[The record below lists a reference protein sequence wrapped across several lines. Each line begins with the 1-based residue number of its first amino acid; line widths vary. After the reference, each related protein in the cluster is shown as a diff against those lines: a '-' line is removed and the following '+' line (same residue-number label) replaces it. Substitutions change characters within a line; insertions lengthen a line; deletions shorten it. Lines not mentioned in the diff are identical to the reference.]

1 MRSAL
6 AHRGSYV
13 RIRLYDRVGKDNNGD
28 GEPDAWVWQLVME
41 SNRWMHNDNYVYGH
55 IPYDSSRGYLPLAV
69 GDYNGDGKEDLAF
82 YCPAKADGAEAH
94 VAVYSFT
101 HNNGAWDHTDLG
113 RINLKDFTPDYGRMN
128 DPWHTWHLPT
138 VALSTTSTR
147 LGEVTKSAG
156 AKQYKTYD
164 DLVVSVSVPTEYRD
178 DDLYLNSI
186 TKIFKYEND
195 KFQSM
200 FLHEYLPFG
209 DEPDDKDRRMNY
221 VNTVD
226 ADLNGDG
233 FKEIVVAGYKEEN
246 LKKPNENQDDNR
258 RYGDLVKG
266 TNYINIITYAKD
278 ESGNLCYQMLWDK
291 PKEIDGQRNLSF
303 YNAIEPIPI
312 CAGHYLYDTLGLKDQ
327 LCIQGIV
334 FDCENSLISGAPVYT
349 DQSDIN
355 YITDTQPY
363 CDKQNFPDAVS
374 FKNVYLFNLKDHVCD
389 DDQKV
394 INNCV
399 SGRFFTGADVDLIV
413 IISSDPVNGNSDQ
426 INIDISIISD
436 VPGRQAFEPFSVKVY
451 DDYFDSQSKQ
461 KDSTTLFVCFTDSDD
476 DTFYYRWAGS
486 YASCSAPVLYAIVQV
501 PPFYEEANSLYE
513 YSFEISTGI
522 TDEVGLKLGLGISR
536 GSEAQVTYGWEK
548 VGTGSI
554 GLSSDMGI
562 EFAYNHSWAGS
573 REVTKTITFKPTEDC
588 AVCYVVPMIV
598 NNYEILETLDD
609 KEPEIVQ
616 LCEPQTP
623 VFTALTVSQ
632 YNRAL
637 QTSLD
642 DYESNEEMQKDS
654 LPPDTSTKFIRPE
667 NYAPSCTGDPTV
679 YYSSADDMFH
689 EGSDGQIGP
698 NAGSAAVNINNN
710 QNIDMV
716 STSVSFNDDKTNGGG
731 VTLEGSISA
740 KFGVKMEANMYLLG
754 EVEFEGATSL
764 TLSGQVG
771 VSGGRTRSQGAGFSA
786 TYYTPERELM
796 ADADNNY
803 EGVSFS
809 AADTSYDLVNSRI
822 IHYDP
827 KSSQMYSYTANSLC
841 YRLDDYT
848 SDQGSVNDNRESTEM
863 DFGDDVFVS
872 SYYVDGYP
880 DVLPPEPPED
890 FTVKSVRRNADGS
903 ADITLVWNSKNRNE
917 YRKADGYNIYM
928 SDKGSN
934 LSLVHLVNRHS
945 VIAPAGDY
953 TAYTVHL
960 EPGSYPED
968 EKINFYIAPAYVDD
982 NTGGARIV
990 TEGTLSAKA
999 SVGSVLDYTEG
1010 DLAIVTQPQNYYMT
1024 KDNNK
1029 ETATFTIEAQRNLS
1043 GSDRVSFDWQRYDSG
1058 EGEWVSVQT
1067 DIIGN
1072 TGGDAPELCR
1082 SEYKLD
1088 IPGSDKDSFVETG
1101 IRCVAGYGSFSV
1113 PSDVATILYTDQKP
1127 APADYYVVGTM
1138 NDWQV
1143 SDAYKLTR
1151 STNVTDAEEY
1161 VLSNVSLT
1169 TEDSFLIVAAG
1180 SDKIAT
1186 ACYPANANRYGANG
1200 EIERSSKYTL
1210 RFRPHYDGDGWFHSC
1225 ITAIDQRLYGDVDLS
1240 GTIDIQDATLLQRY
1254 LAEFE
1259 QLSTEQL
1266 ACADANLDNQLNIRD
1281 VTHIQRLLVEA
1292 I

>member
-69 GDYNGDGKEDLAF
+69 GDYNGDSKEALAF

-94 VAVYSFT
+94 AAVYSFT
-101 HNNGAWDHTDLG
+101 QNNDAWDYIDLG

-399 SGRFFTGADVDLIV
+399 SGRFFTGADVDQIV

-451 DDYFDSQSKQ
+451 DDYFD
-461 KDSTTLFVCFTDSDD
+461 
-476 DTFYYRWAGS
+476 
-486 YASCSAPVLYAIVQV
+486 
-501 PPFYEEANSLYE
+501 
-513 YSFEISTGI
+513 
-522 TDEVGLKLGLGISR
+522 
-536 GSEAQVTYGWEK
+536 
-548 VGTGSI
+548 
-554 GLSSDMGI
+554 
-562 EFAYNHSWAGS
+562 
-573 REVTKTITFKPTEDC
+573 
-588 AVCYVVPMIV
+588 
-598 NNYEILETLDD
+598 
-609 KEPEIVQ
+609 
-616 LCEPQTP
+616 
-623 VFTALTVSQ
+623 
-632 YNRAL
+632 
-637 QTSLD
+637 
-642 DYESNEEMQKDS
+642 
-654 LPPDTSTKFIRPE
+654 
-667 NYAPSCTGDPTV
+667 
-679 YYSSADDMFH
+679 
-689 EGSDGQIGP
+689 
-698 NAGSAAVNINNN
+698 
-710 QNIDMV
+710 
-716 STSVSFNDDKTNGGG
+716 
-731 VTLEGSISA
+731 
-740 KFGVKMEANMYLLG
+740 
-754 EVEFEGATSL
+754 
-764 TLSGQVG
+764 
-771 VSGGRTRSQGAGFSA
+771 
-786 TYYTPERELM
+786 
-796 ADADNNY
+796 
-803 EGVSFS
+803 
-809 AADTSYDLVNSRI
+809 SRI

-1101 IRCVAGYGSFSV
+1101 ARCVAGYGSFSV

-1225 ITAIDQRLYGDVDLS
+1225 ITAQRHDRYPRR
-1240 GTIDIQDATLLQRY
+1240 DASAAVLGRVRAAQHR
-1254 LAEFE
+1254 A
-1259 QLSTEQL
+1259 
-1266 ACADANLDNQLNIRD
+1266 A
-1281 VTHIQRLLVEA
+1281 RLRRRES
-1292 I
+1292 

>member
-69 GDYNGDGKEDLAF
+69 GDYNGDSKEDLAF

-101 HNNGAWDHTDLG
+101 HNNGAWDHTDLC

-451 DDYFDSQSKQ
+451 DDYFDSQ
-461 KDSTTLFVCFTDSDD
+461 
-476 DTFYYRWAGS
+476 
-486 YASCSAPVLYAIVQV
+486 
-501 PPFYEEANSLYE
+501 
-513 YSFEISTGI
+513 
-522 TDEVGLKLGLGISR
+522 
-536 GSEAQVTYGWEK
+536 
-548 VGTGSI
+548 
-554 GLSSDMGI
+554 
-562 EFAYNHSWAGS
+562 
-573 REVTKTITFKPTEDC
+573 
-588 AVCYVVPMIV
+588 
-598 NNYEILETLDD
+598 
-609 KEPEIVQ
+609 
-616 LCEPQTP
+616 
-623 VFTALTVSQ
+623 
-632 YNRAL
+632 
-637 QTSLD
+637 
-642 DYESNEEMQKDS
+642 
-654 LPPDTSTKFIRPE
+654 
-667 NYAPSCTGDPTV
+667 
-679 YYSSADDMFH
+679 
-689 EGSDGQIGP
+689 
-698 NAGSAAVNINNN
+698 
-710 QNIDMV
+710 
-716 STSVSFNDDKTNGGG
+716 
-731 VTLEGSISA
+731 
-740 KFGVKMEANMYLLG
+740 
-754 EVEFEGATSL
+754 
-764 TLSGQVG
+764 
-771 VSGGRTRSQGAGFSA
+771 
-786 TYYTPERELM
+786 
-796 ADADNNY
+796 
-803 EGVSFS
+803 
-809 AADTSYDLVNSRI
+809 I

-827 KSSQMYSYTANSLC
+827 KSSQMYSYTAHSLC

-1101 IRCVAGYGSFSV
+1101 VRCVAGYGSFSV

>member
-28 GEPDAWVWQLVME
+28 GEPDAWVWQFVME

-69 GDYNGDGKEDLAF
+69 GDYNGDSKEALAF

-94 VAVYSFT
+94 AAVYSFT
-101 HNNGAWDHTDLG
+101 QNNGAWDYIDLG

-399 SGRFFTGADVDLIV
+399 SGRFFTGADVDQIV

-451 DDYFDSQSKQ
+451 DDYFDS
-461 KDSTTLFVCFTDSDD
+461 
-476 DTFYYRWAGS
+476 
-486 YASCSAPVLYAIVQV
+486 
-501 PPFYEEANSLYE
+501 
-513 YSFEISTGI
+513 
-522 TDEVGLKLGLGISR
+522 
-536 GSEAQVTYGWEK
+536 
-548 VGTGSI
+548 
-554 GLSSDMGI
+554 
-562 EFAYNHSWAGS
+562 
-573 REVTKTITFKPTEDC
+573 
-588 AVCYVVPMIV
+588 
-598 NNYEILETLDD
+598 
-609 KEPEIVQ
+609 
-616 LCEPQTP
+616 
-623 VFTALTVSQ
+623 
-632 YNRAL
+632 
-637 QTSLD
+637 
-642 DYESNEEMQKDS
+642 
-654 LPPDTSTKFIRPE
+654 
-667 NYAPSCTGDPTV
+667 
-679 YYSSADDMFH
+679 
-689 EGSDGQIGP
+689 
-698 NAGSAAVNINNN
+698 
-710 QNIDMV
+710 
-716 STSVSFNDDKTNGGG
+716 
-731 VTLEGSISA
+731 
-740 KFGVKMEANMYLLG
+740 
-754 EVEFEGATSL
+754 
-764 TLSGQVG
+764 
-771 VSGGRTRSQGAGFSA
+771 
-786 TYYTPERELM
+786 
-796 ADADNNY
+796 
-803 EGVSFS
+803 
-809 AADTSYDLVNSRI
+809 RI

-827 KSSQMYSYTANSLC
+827 KSSQMYSYTAHSLC

-890 FTVKSVRRNADGS
+890 FAVKSVRRNADGS

-968 EKINFYIAPAYVDD
+968 KKINFYIAPAYVDD

-1101 IRCVAGYGSFSV
+1101 VRCVAGYGSFSV

>member
-28 GEPDAWVWQLVME
+28 GEPDAWVWQLVMG
-41 SNRWMHNDNYVYGH
+41 SNLWMHNDNYVYGH

-69 GDYNGDGKEDLAF
+69 GDYNGDSKEDLAF

-94 VAVYSFT
+94 AAVYSFT
-101 HNNGAWDHTDLG
+101 QNNDAWDYIDLG

-209 DEPDDKDRRMNY
+209 DEPNDKDRRMNY

-399 SGRFFTGADVDLIV
+399 SGRFFTGADVDQIV

-451 DDYFDSQSKQ
+451 DDYFDS
-461 KDSTTLFVCFTDSDD
+461 
-476 DTFYYRWAGS
+476 
-486 YASCSAPVLYAIVQV
+486 
-501 PPFYEEANSLYE
+501 
-513 YSFEISTGI
+513 
-522 TDEVGLKLGLGISR
+522 
-536 GSEAQVTYGWEK
+536 
-548 VGTGSI
+548 
-554 GLSSDMGI
+554 
-562 EFAYNHSWAGS
+562 
-573 REVTKTITFKPTEDC
+573 
-588 AVCYVVPMIV
+588 
-598 NNYEILETLDD
+598 
-609 KEPEIVQ
+609 
-616 LCEPQTP
+616 
-623 VFTALTVSQ
+623 
-632 YNRAL
+632 
-637 QTSLD
+637 
-642 DYESNEEMQKDS
+642 
-654 LPPDTSTKFIRPE
+654 
-667 NYAPSCTGDPTV
+667 
-679 YYSSADDMFH
+679 
-689 EGSDGQIGP
+689 
-698 NAGSAAVNINNN
+698 
-710 QNIDMV
+710 
-716 STSVSFNDDKTNGGG
+716 
-731 VTLEGSISA
+731 
-740 KFGVKMEANMYLLG
+740 
-754 EVEFEGATSL
+754 
-764 TLSGQVG
+764 
-771 VSGGRTRSQGAGFSA
+771 
-786 TYYTPERELM
+786 
-796 ADADNNY
+796 
-803 EGVSFS
+803 
-809 AADTSYDLVNSRI
+809 RI

-827 KSSQMYSYTANSLC
+827 KSSQMYSYTAHSLC

-1101 IRCVAGYGSFSV
+1101 VRSVAGYGSFSV

-1186 ACYPANANRYGANG
+1186 AYYPANANRYGANG

-1254 LAEFE
+1254 LAGFE

>member
-28 GEPDAWVWQLVME
+28 GEPDAWVWKLVME

-69 GDYNGDGKEDLAF
+69 GDYNGDSKEDLAF

-101 HNNGAWDHTDLG
+101 HNNDAWDYIDLG

-399 SGRFFTGADVDLIV
+399 SGRFFTGADVDQIV

-522 TDEVGLKLGLGISR
+522 TDEVGLELGLGLSR
-536 GSEAQVTYGWEK
+536 GSEAQVTP
-548 VGTGSI
+548 
-554 GLSSDMGI
+554 
-562 EFAYNHSWAGS
+562 
-573 REVTKTITFKPTEDC
+573 RQTIC
-588 AVCYVVPMIV
+588 
-598 NNYEILETLDD
+598 
-609 KEPEIVQ
+609 
-616 LCEPQTP
+616 
-623 VFTALTVSQ
+623 
-632 YNRAL
+632 
-637 QTSLD
+637 
-642 DYESNEEMQKDS
+642 
-654 LPPDTSTKFIRPE
+654 STKV
-667 NYAPSCTGDPTV
+667 PTV
-679 YYSSADDMFH
+679 
-689 EGSDGQIGP
+689 
-698 NAGSAAVNINNN
+698 
-710 QNIDMV
+710 
-716 STSVSFNDDKTNGGG
+716 
-731 VTLEGSISA
+731 
-740 KFGVKMEANMYLLG
+740 
-754 EVEFEGATSL
+754 
-764 TLSGQVG
+764 
-771 VSGGRTRSQGAGFSA
+771 R
-786 TYYTPERELM
+786 
-796 ADADNNY
+796 
-803 EGVSFS
+803 
-809 AADTSYDLVNSRI
+809 
-822 IHYDP
+822 
-827 KSSQMYSYTANSLC
+827 
-841 YRLDDYT
+841 
-848 SDQGSVNDNRESTEM
+848 
-863 DFGDDVFVS
+863 
-872 SYYVDGYP
+872 
-880 DVLPPEPPED
+880 
-890 FTVKSVRRNADGS
+890 
-903 ADITLVWNSKNRNE
+903 
-917 YRKADGYNIYM
+917 
-928 SDKGSN
+928 
-934 LSLVHLVNRHS
+934 
-945 VIAPAGDY
+945 
-953 TAYTVHL
+953 
-960 EPGSYPED
+960 
-968 EKINFYIAPAYVDD
+968 
-982 NTGGARIV
+982 
-990 TEGTLSAKA
+990 
-999 SVGSVLDYTEG
+999 
-1010 DLAIVTQPQNYYMT
+1010 
-1024 KDNNK
+1024 
-1029 ETATFTIEAQRNLS
+1029 
-1043 GSDRVSFDWQRYDSG
+1043 
-1058 EGEWVSVQT
+1058 
-1067 DIIGN
+1067 
-1072 TGGDAPELCR
+1072 
-1082 SEYKLD
+1082 
-1088 IPGSDKDSFVETG
+1088 
-1101 IRCVAGYGSFSV
+1101 SV
-1113 PSDVATILYTDQKP
+1113 PTRA
-1127 APADYYVVGTM
+1127 APP
-1138 NDWQV
+1138 
-1143 SDAYKLTR
+1143 
-1151 STNVTDAEEY
+1151 ST
-1161 VLSNVSLT
+1161 
-1169 TEDSFLIVAAG
+1169 
-1180 SDKIAT
+1180 
-1186 ACYPANANRYGANG
+1186 
-1200 EIERSSKYTL
+1200 
-1210 RFRPHYDGDGWFHSC
+1210 
-1225 ITAIDQRLYGDVDLS
+1225 
-1240 GTIDIQDATLLQRY
+1240 
-1254 LAEFE
+1254 
-1259 QLSTEQL
+1259 
-1266 ACADANLDNQLNIRD
+1266 
-1281 VTHIQRLLVEA
+1281 
-1292 I
+1292 

>member
-69 GDYNGDGKEDLAF
+69 GDYNGDSKEDLAF

-94 VAVYSFT
+94 VAVYSFM

-399 SGRFFTGADVDLIV
+399 SGRFFTGADVDQIV

-451 DDYFDSQSKQ
+451 DDYFDS
-461 KDSTTLFVCFTDSDD
+461 
-476 DTFYYRWAGS
+476 
-486 YASCSAPVLYAIVQV
+486 
-501 PPFYEEANSLYE
+501 
-513 YSFEISTGI
+513 
-522 TDEVGLKLGLGISR
+522 
-536 GSEAQVTYGWEK
+536 
-548 VGTGSI
+548 
-554 GLSSDMGI
+554 
-562 EFAYNHSWAGS
+562 
-573 REVTKTITFKPTEDC
+573 
-588 AVCYVVPMIV
+588 
-598 NNYEILETLDD
+598 
-609 KEPEIVQ
+609 
-616 LCEPQTP
+616 
-623 VFTALTVSQ
+623 
-632 YNRAL
+632 
-637 QTSLD
+637 
-642 DYESNEEMQKDS
+642 
-654 LPPDTSTKFIRPE
+654 
-667 NYAPSCTGDPTV
+667 
-679 YYSSADDMFH
+679 
-689 EGSDGQIGP
+689 
-698 NAGSAAVNINNN
+698 
-710 QNIDMV
+710 
-716 STSVSFNDDKTNGGG
+716 
-731 VTLEGSISA
+731 
-740 KFGVKMEANMYLLG
+740 
-754 EVEFEGATSL
+754 
-764 TLSGQVG
+764 
-771 VSGGRTRSQGAGFSA
+771 
-786 TYYTPERELM
+786 
-796 ADADNNY
+796 
-803 EGVSFS
+803 
-809 AADTSYDLVNSRI
+809 RI

-827 KSSQMYSYTANSLC
+827 KSSQMYSYTAHSLC

-990 TEGTLSAKA
+990 TEGTLSTKA

-1101 IRCVAGYGSFSV
+1101 VRCVAGYGSFSV

-1138 NDWQV
+1138 NDWKV

-1151 STNVTDAEEY
+1151 STNVTDAEKY

>member
-69 GDYNGDGKEDLAF
+69 GDYNGDSKEDLAF

-94 VAVYSFT
+94 AAVYSFT
-101 HNNGAWDHTDLG
+101 QNNDAWDYIDLG

-291 PKEIDGQRNLSF
+291 PKEIDGQRNLLF

-451 DDYFDSQSKQ
+451 DDYFDS
-461 KDSTTLFVCFTDSDD
+461 
-476 DTFYYRWAGS
+476 
-486 YASCSAPVLYAIVQV
+486 
-501 PPFYEEANSLYE
+501 
-513 YSFEISTGI
+513 
-522 TDEVGLKLGLGISR
+522 
-536 GSEAQVTYGWEK
+536 
-548 VGTGSI
+548 
-554 GLSSDMGI
+554 
-562 EFAYNHSWAGS
+562 
-573 REVTKTITFKPTEDC
+573 
-588 AVCYVVPMIV
+588 
-598 NNYEILETLDD
+598 
-609 KEPEIVQ
+609 
-616 LCEPQTP
+616 
-623 VFTALTVSQ
+623 
-632 YNRAL
+632 
-637 QTSLD
+637 
-642 DYESNEEMQKDS
+642 
-654 LPPDTSTKFIRPE
+654 
-667 NYAPSCTGDPTV
+667 
-679 YYSSADDMFH
+679 
-689 EGSDGQIGP
+689 
-698 NAGSAAVNINNN
+698 
-710 QNIDMV
+710 
-716 STSVSFNDDKTNGGG
+716 
-731 VTLEGSISA
+731 
-740 KFGVKMEANMYLLG
+740 
-754 EVEFEGATSL
+754 
-764 TLSGQVG
+764 
-771 VSGGRTRSQGAGFSA
+771 
-786 TYYTPERELM
+786 
-796 ADADNNY
+796 
-803 EGVSFS
+803 
-809 AADTSYDLVNSRI
+809 RI

-827 KSSQMYSYTANSLC
+827 KSSQMYSYTAHSLC

-1010 DLAIVTQPQNYYMT
+1010 DIAIVTQPQNYYMT

-1101 IRCVAGYGSFSV
+1101 VRCVAGYGSFSV

>member
-28 GEPDAWVWQLVME
+28 GEPDAWVWQLVMG
-41 SNRWMHNDNYVYGH
+41 SNLWMHNDNYVYGH

-69 GDYNGDGKEDLAF
+69 GDYNGDSKEDLAF

-94 VAVYSFT
+94 AAVYSFT
-101 HNNGAWDHTDLG
+101 QNNDAWDYIDLG

-209 DEPDDKDRRMNY
+209 DEPNDKDRRMNY

-399 SGRFFTGADVDLIV
+399 SGRFFTGADVDQIV

-451 DDYFDSQSKQ
+451 DDYFDS
-461 KDSTTLFVCFTDSDD
+461 
-476 DTFYYRWAGS
+476 
-486 YASCSAPVLYAIVQV
+486 
-501 PPFYEEANSLYE
+501 
-513 YSFEISTGI
+513 
-522 TDEVGLKLGLGISR
+522 
-536 GSEAQVTYGWEK
+536 
-548 VGTGSI
+548 
-554 GLSSDMGI
+554 
-562 EFAYNHSWAGS
+562 
-573 REVTKTITFKPTEDC
+573 
-588 AVCYVVPMIV
+588 
-598 NNYEILETLDD
+598 
-609 KEPEIVQ
+609 
-616 LCEPQTP
+616 
-623 VFTALTVSQ
+623 
-632 YNRAL
+632 
-637 QTSLD
+637 
-642 DYESNEEMQKDS
+642 
-654 LPPDTSTKFIRPE
+654 
-667 NYAPSCTGDPTV
+667 
-679 YYSSADDMFH
+679 
-689 EGSDGQIGP
+689 
-698 NAGSAAVNINNN
+698 
-710 QNIDMV
+710 
-716 STSVSFNDDKTNGGG
+716 
-731 VTLEGSISA
+731 
-740 KFGVKMEANMYLLG
+740 
-754 EVEFEGATSL
+754 
-764 TLSGQVG
+764 
-771 VSGGRTRSQGAGFSA
+771 
-786 TYYTPERELM
+786 
-796 ADADNNY
+796 
-803 EGVSFS
+803 
-809 AADTSYDLVNSRI
+809 RI

-827 KSSQMYSYTANSLC
+827 KSSQMYSYTAHSLC

-1101 IRCVAGYGSFSV
+1101 VRSVAGYGSFSV
-1113 PSDVATILYTDQKP
+1113 PSDVATILYTNQKP

-1186 ACYPANANRYGANG
+1186 AYYPANANRYGANG

>member
-28 GEPDAWVWQLVME
+28 GEPDAWVWQLVMG
-41 SNRWMHNDNYVYGH
+41 SNLWMHNDNYVYGH

-69 GDYNGDGKEDLAF
+69 GDYNGDSKEDLAF

-94 VAVYSFT
+94 AAVYSFT
-101 HNNGAWDHTDLG
+101 QNNDAWDYIDLG

-399 SGRFFTGADVDLIV
+399 SGRFFTGADVDQIV

-451 DDYFDSQSKQ
+451 DDYFDS
-461 KDSTTLFVCFTDSDD
+461 
-476 DTFYYRWAGS
+476 
-486 YASCSAPVLYAIVQV
+486 
-501 PPFYEEANSLYE
+501 
-513 YSFEISTGI
+513 
-522 TDEVGLKLGLGISR
+522 
-536 GSEAQVTYGWEK
+536 
-548 VGTGSI
+548 
-554 GLSSDMGI
+554 
-562 EFAYNHSWAGS
+562 
-573 REVTKTITFKPTEDC
+573 
-588 AVCYVVPMIV
+588 
-598 NNYEILETLDD
+598 
-609 KEPEIVQ
+609 
-616 LCEPQTP
+616 
-623 VFTALTVSQ
+623 
-632 YNRAL
+632 
-637 QTSLD
+637 
-642 DYESNEEMQKDS
+642 
-654 LPPDTSTKFIRPE
+654 
-667 NYAPSCTGDPTV
+667 
-679 YYSSADDMFH
+679 
-689 EGSDGQIGP
+689 
-698 NAGSAAVNINNN
+698 
-710 QNIDMV
+710 
-716 STSVSFNDDKTNGGG
+716 
-731 VTLEGSISA
+731 
-740 KFGVKMEANMYLLG
+740 
-754 EVEFEGATSL
+754 
-764 TLSGQVG
+764 
-771 VSGGRTRSQGAGFSA
+771 
-786 TYYTPERELM
+786 
-796 ADADNNY
+796 
-803 EGVSFS
+803 
-809 AADTSYDLVNSRI
+809 RI

-827 KSSQMYSYTANSLC
+827 KSSQMYSYTAHSLC

-1101 IRCVAGYGSFSV
+1101 VRSVAGYGSFSV

>member
-28 GEPDAWVWQLVME
+28 GEPDAWVWQLVMG
-41 SNRWMHNDNYVYGH
+41 SNLWMHNDNYVYGH

-69 GDYNGDGKEDLAF
+69 GDYNGDSKEDLAF

-399 SGRFFTGADVDLIV
+399 SGRFFTGADVDQIV

-451 DDYFDSQSKQ
+451 DDYFDSQ
-461 KDSTTLFVCFTDSDD
+461 
-476 DTFYYRWAGS
+476 
-486 YASCSAPVLYAIVQV
+486 
-501 PPFYEEANSLYE
+501 
-513 YSFEISTGI
+513 
-522 TDEVGLKLGLGISR
+522 
-536 GSEAQVTYGWEK
+536 
-548 VGTGSI
+548 
-554 GLSSDMGI
+554 
-562 EFAYNHSWAGS
+562 
-573 REVTKTITFKPTEDC
+573 
-588 AVCYVVPMIV
+588 
-598 NNYEILETLDD
+598 
-609 KEPEIVQ
+609 
-616 LCEPQTP
+616 
-623 VFTALTVSQ
+623 
-632 YNRAL
+632 
-637 QTSLD
+637 
-642 DYESNEEMQKDS
+642 
-654 LPPDTSTKFIRPE
+654 
-667 NYAPSCTGDPTV
+667 
-679 YYSSADDMFH
+679 
-689 EGSDGQIGP
+689 
-698 NAGSAAVNINNN
+698 
-710 QNIDMV
+710 
-716 STSVSFNDDKTNGGG
+716 
-731 VTLEGSISA
+731 
-740 KFGVKMEANMYLLG
+740 
-754 EVEFEGATSL
+754 
-764 TLSGQVG
+764 
-771 VSGGRTRSQGAGFSA
+771 
-786 TYYTPERELM
+786 
-796 ADADNNY
+796 
-803 EGVSFS
+803 
-809 AADTSYDLVNSRI
+809 I

-827 KSSQMYSYTANSLC
+827 KSSQMYSYTAHSLC

-968 EKINFYIAPAYVDD
+968 KKINFYIAPAYVDD

-1067 DIIGN
+1067 DIIEN

-1101 IRCVAGYGSFSV
+1101 VRCVAGYGSFSV

>member
-69 GDYNGDGKEDLAF
+69 GDYNGDSKEDLAF

-101 HNNGAWDHTDLG
+101 HNNDAWDYIDLG

-291 PKEIDGQRNLSF
+291 PKEIDGQRNLLF

-451 DDYFDSQSKQ
+451 DDYFDSQ
-461 KDSTTLFVCFTDSDD
+461 
-476 DTFYYRWAGS
+476 
-486 YASCSAPVLYAIVQV
+486 
-501 PPFYEEANSLYE
+501 
-513 YSFEISTGI
+513 
-522 TDEVGLKLGLGISR
+522 
-536 GSEAQVTYGWEK
+536 
-548 VGTGSI
+548 
-554 GLSSDMGI
+554 
-562 EFAYNHSWAGS
+562 
-573 REVTKTITFKPTEDC
+573 
-588 AVCYVVPMIV
+588 
-598 NNYEILETLDD
+598 
-609 KEPEIVQ
+609 
-616 LCEPQTP
+616 
-623 VFTALTVSQ
+623 
-632 YNRAL
+632 
-637 QTSLD
+637 
-642 DYESNEEMQKDS
+642 
-654 LPPDTSTKFIRPE
+654 
-667 NYAPSCTGDPTV
+667 
-679 YYSSADDMFH
+679 
-689 EGSDGQIGP
+689 
-698 NAGSAAVNINNN
+698 
-710 QNIDMV
+710 
-716 STSVSFNDDKTNGGG
+716 
-731 VTLEGSISA
+731 
-740 KFGVKMEANMYLLG
+740 
-754 EVEFEGATSL
+754 
-764 TLSGQVG
+764 
-771 VSGGRTRSQGAGFSA
+771 
-786 TYYTPERELM
+786 
-796 ADADNNY
+796 
-803 EGVSFS
+803 
-809 AADTSYDLVNSRI
+809 I

-827 KSSQMYSYTANSLC
+827 KSSQMYSYTAHSLC

-1010 DLAIVTQPQNYYMT
+1010 DIAIVTQPQNYYMT

-1101 IRCVAGYGSFSV
+1101 VRCVAGYGSFSV

>member
-69 GDYNGDGKEDLAF
+69 GDYNGDSKEDLAF

-101 HNNGAWDHTDLG
+101 HNNGAWDHTDLC

-303 YNAIEPIPI
+303 YNAIEPIPM

-451 DDYFDSQSKQ
+451 DDYFDSQ
-461 KDSTTLFVCFTDSDD
+461 
-476 DTFYYRWAGS
+476 
-486 YASCSAPVLYAIVQV
+486 
-501 PPFYEEANSLYE
+501 
-513 YSFEISTGI
+513 
-522 TDEVGLKLGLGISR
+522 
-536 GSEAQVTYGWEK
+536 
-548 VGTGSI
+548 
-554 GLSSDMGI
+554 
-562 EFAYNHSWAGS
+562 
-573 REVTKTITFKPTEDC
+573 
-588 AVCYVVPMIV
+588 
-598 NNYEILETLDD
+598 
-609 KEPEIVQ
+609 
-616 LCEPQTP
+616 
-623 VFTALTVSQ
+623 
-632 YNRAL
+632 
-637 QTSLD
+637 
-642 DYESNEEMQKDS
+642 
-654 LPPDTSTKFIRPE
+654 
-667 NYAPSCTGDPTV
+667 
-679 YYSSADDMFH
+679 
-689 EGSDGQIGP
+689 
-698 NAGSAAVNINNN
+698 
-710 QNIDMV
+710 
-716 STSVSFNDDKTNGGG
+716 
-731 VTLEGSISA
+731 
-740 KFGVKMEANMYLLG
+740 
-754 EVEFEGATSL
+754 
-764 TLSGQVG
+764 
-771 VSGGRTRSQGAGFSA
+771 
-786 TYYTPERELM
+786 
-796 ADADNNY
+796 
-803 EGVSFS
+803 
-809 AADTSYDLVNSRI
+809 I

-827 KSSQMYSYTANSLC
+827 KSSQMYSYTAHSLC

-1010 DLAIVTQPQNYYMT
+1010 DIAIVTQPQNYYMT

-1101 IRCVAGYGSFSV
+1101 VRCVAGYGSFSV

>member
-69 GDYNGDGKEDLAF
+69 GDYNGDSKEDLAF

-291 PKEIDGQRNLSF
+291 PKEINGQRNLSF

-399 SGRFFTGADVDLIV
+399 SGRFFTGADVDQIV
-413 IISSDPVNGNSDQ
+413 IISSDPVNDNSDQ

-451 DDYFDSQSKQ
+451 DDYFDS
-461 KDSTTLFVCFTDSDD
+461 
-476 DTFYYRWAGS
+476 
-486 YASCSAPVLYAIVQV
+486 
-501 PPFYEEANSLYE
+501 
-513 YSFEISTGI
+513 
-522 TDEVGLKLGLGISR
+522 
-536 GSEAQVTYGWEK
+536 
-548 VGTGSI
+548 
-554 GLSSDMGI
+554 
-562 EFAYNHSWAGS
+562 
-573 REVTKTITFKPTEDC
+573 
-588 AVCYVVPMIV
+588 
-598 NNYEILETLDD
+598 
-609 KEPEIVQ
+609 
-616 LCEPQTP
+616 
-623 VFTALTVSQ
+623 
-632 YNRAL
+632 
-637 QTSLD
+637 
-642 DYESNEEMQKDS
+642 
-654 LPPDTSTKFIRPE
+654 
-667 NYAPSCTGDPTV
+667 
-679 YYSSADDMFH
+679 
-689 EGSDGQIGP
+689 
-698 NAGSAAVNINNN
+698 
-710 QNIDMV
+710 
-716 STSVSFNDDKTNGGG
+716 
-731 VTLEGSISA
+731 
-740 KFGVKMEANMYLLG
+740 
-754 EVEFEGATSL
+754 
-764 TLSGQVG
+764 
-771 VSGGRTRSQGAGFSA
+771 
-786 TYYTPERELM
+786 
-796 ADADNNY
+796 
-803 EGVSFS
+803 
-809 AADTSYDLVNSRI
+809 RI

-827 KSSQMYSYTANSLC
+827 KSSQMYSYTAHSLC

-1010 DLAIVTQPQNYYMT
+1010 DLAIVAQPQNYYMT

-1101 IRCVAGYGSFSV
+1101 VRCVAGYGSFSV

>member
-69 GDYNGDGKEDLAF
+69 GDYNGDSKEDLAF

-101 HNNGAWDHTDLG
+101 HNNGAWDHTDLC

-291 PKEIDGQRNLSF
+291 PKEIDGQRNLLF

-451 DDYFDSQSKQ
+451 DDYFDS
-461 KDSTTLFVCFTDSDD
+461 
-476 DTFYYRWAGS
+476 
-486 YASCSAPVLYAIVQV
+486 
-501 PPFYEEANSLYE
+501 
-513 YSFEISTGI
+513 
-522 TDEVGLKLGLGISR
+522 
-536 GSEAQVTYGWEK
+536 
-548 VGTGSI
+548 
-554 GLSSDMGI
+554 
-562 EFAYNHSWAGS
+562 
-573 REVTKTITFKPTEDC
+573 
-588 AVCYVVPMIV
+588 
-598 NNYEILETLDD
+598 
-609 KEPEIVQ
+609 
-616 LCEPQTP
+616 
-623 VFTALTVSQ
+623 
-632 YNRAL
+632 
-637 QTSLD
+637 
-642 DYESNEEMQKDS
+642 
-654 LPPDTSTKFIRPE
+654 
-667 NYAPSCTGDPTV
+667 
-679 YYSSADDMFH
+679 
-689 EGSDGQIGP
+689 
-698 NAGSAAVNINNN
+698 
-710 QNIDMV
+710 
-716 STSVSFNDDKTNGGG
+716 
-731 VTLEGSISA
+731 
-740 KFGVKMEANMYLLG
+740 
-754 EVEFEGATSL
+754 
-764 TLSGQVG
+764 
-771 VSGGRTRSQGAGFSA
+771 
-786 TYYTPERELM
+786 
-796 ADADNNY
+796 
-803 EGVSFS
+803 
-809 AADTSYDLVNSRI
+809 RI

-827 KSSQMYSYTANSLC
+827 KSSQMYSYTAHSLC

-1101 IRCVAGYGSFSV
+1101 VRCVAGYGSFSV

>member
-69 GDYNGDGKEDLAF
+69 GDYNGDSKEDLAF

-94 VAVYSFT
+94 AAVYSFT
-101 HNNGAWDHTDLG
+101 QNNDAWDYIDLG

-138 VALSTTSTR
+138 VALSTTTTR

-209 DEPDDKDRRMNY
+209 DEPNDKDRRMNY

-399 SGRFFTGADVDLIV
+399 SGRFFTGADVDQIV

-426 INIDISIISD
+426 INIDISINSD

-451 DDYFDSQSKQ
+451 DDYFDS
-461 KDSTTLFVCFTDSDD
+461 
-476 DTFYYRWAGS
+476 
-486 YASCSAPVLYAIVQV
+486 
-501 PPFYEEANSLYE
+501 
-513 YSFEISTGI
+513 
-522 TDEVGLKLGLGISR
+522 
-536 GSEAQVTYGWEK
+536 
-548 VGTGSI
+548 
-554 GLSSDMGI
+554 
-562 EFAYNHSWAGS
+562 
-573 REVTKTITFKPTEDC
+573 
-588 AVCYVVPMIV
+588 
-598 NNYEILETLDD
+598 
-609 KEPEIVQ
+609 
-616 LCEPQTP
+616 
-623 VFTALTVSQ
+623 
-632 YNRAL
+632 
-637 QTSLD
+637 
-642 DYESNEEMQKDS
+642 
-654 LPPDTSTKFIRPE
+654 
-667 NYAPSCTGDPTV
+667 
-679 YYSSADDMFH
+679 
-689 EGSDGQIGP
+689 
-698 NAGSAAVNINNN
+698 
-710 QNIDMV
+710 
-716 STSVSFNDDKTNGGG
+716 
-731 VTLEGSISA
+731 
-740 KFGVKMEANMYLLG
+740 
-754 EVEFEGATSL
+754 
-764 TLSGQVG
+764 
-771 VSGGRTRSQGAGFSA
+771 
-786 TYYTPERELM
+786 
-796 ADADNNY
+796 
-803 EGVSFS
+803 
-809 AADTSYDLVNSRI
+809 RI

-827 KSSQMYSYTANSLC
+827 KSSQMYSYTAHSLC

-928 SDKGSN
+928 SDKGPRATTPPTPST
-934 LSLVHLVNRHS
+934 SS
-945 VIAPAGDY
+945 PA
-953 TAYTVHL
+953 
-960 EPGSYPED
+960 
-968 EKINFYIAPAYVDD
+968 
-982 NTGGARIV
+982 
-990 TEGTLSAKA
+990 
-999 SVGSVLDYTEG
+999 
-1010 DLAIVTQPQNYYMT
+1010 
-1024 KDNNK
+1024 
-1029 ETATFTIEAQRNLS
+1029 ATPRTR
-1043 GSDRVSFDWQRYDSG
+1043 
-1058 EGEWVSVQT
+1058 
-1067 DIIGN
+1067 
-1072 TGGDAPELCR
+1072 
-1082 SEYKLD
+1082 
-1088 IPGSDKDSFVETG
+1088 
-1101 IRCVAGYGSFSV
+1101 
-1113 PSDVATILYTDQKP
+1113 
-1127 APADYYVVGTM
+1127 
-1138 NDWQV
+1138 
-1143 SDAYKLTR
+1143 R
-1151 STNVTDAEEY
+1151 STSISPR
-1161 VLSNVSLT
+1161 LMLT
-1169 TEDSFLIVAAG
+1169 TTPAACG
-1180 SDKIAT
+1180 
-1186 ACYPANANRYGANG
+1186 
-1200 EIERSSKYTL
+1200 L
-1210 RFRPHYDGDGWFHSC
+1210 
-1225 ITAIDQRLYGDVDLS
+1225 
-1240 GTIDIQDATLLQRY
+1240 
-1254 LAEFE
+1254 
-1259 QLSTEQL
+1259 
-1266 ACADANLDNQLNIRD
+1266 
-1281 VTHIQRLLVEA
+1281 
-1292 I
+1292 

>member
-13 RIRLYDRVGKDNNGD
+13 RIRLYDRVGKDNNGV

-69 GDYNGDGKEDLAF
+69 GDYNGDRKEDLAF

-101 HNNGAWDHTDLG
+101 HNNDAWDHTDLG

-209 DEPDDKDRRMNY
+209 DEPNDKDRRMNY

-399 SGRFFTGADVDLIV
+399 SGRFFTGADVDQIV

-451 DDYFDSQSKQ
+451 DDYFDS
-461 KDSTTLFVCFTDSDD
+461 
-476 DTFYYRWAGS
+476 
-486 YASCSAPVLYAIVQV
+486 
-501 PPFYEEANSLYE
+501 
-513 YSFEISTGI
+513 
-522 TDEVGLKLGLGISR
+522 
-536 GSEAQVTYGWEK
+536 
-548 VGTGSI
+548 
-554 GLSSDMGI
+554 
-562 EFAYNHSWAGS
+562 
-573 REVTKTITFKPTEDC
+573 
-588 AVCYVVPMIV
+588 
-598 NNYEILETLDD
+598 
-609 KEPEIVQ
+609 
-616 LCEPQTP
+616 
-623 VFTALTVSQ
+623 
-632 YNRAL
+632 
-637 QTSLD
+637 
-642 DYESNEEMQKDS
+642 
-654 LPPDTSTKFIRPE
+654 
-667 NYAPSCTGDPTV
+667 
-679 YYSSADDMFH
+679 
-689 EGSDGQIGP
+689 
-698 NAGSAAVNINNN
+698 
-710 QNIDMV
+710 
-716 STSVSFNDDKTNGGG
+716 
-731 VTLEGSISA
+731 
-740 KFGVKMEANMYLLG
+740 
-754 EVEFEGATSL
+754 
-764 TLSGQVG
+764 
-771 VSGGRTRSQGAGFSA
+771 
-786 TYYTPERELM
+786 
-796 ADADNNY
+796 
-803 EGVSFS
+803 
-809 AADTSYDLVNSRI
+809 RI

-827 KSSQMYSYTANSLC
+827 KSSQMYSYTAHSLC

-1101 IRCVAGYGSFSV
+1101 VRSVAGYGSFSV

>member
-69 GDYNGDGKEDLAF
+69 GDYNGDSKEDLAF

-195 KFQSM
+195 KFRSM

-451 DDYFDSQSKQ
+451 DDYFDS
-461 KDSTTLFVCFTDSDD
+461 
-476 DTFYYRWAGS
+476 
-486 YASCSAPVLYAIVQV
+486 
-501 PPFYEEANSLYE
+501 
-513 YSFEISTGI
+513 
-522 TDEVGLKLGLGISR
+522 
-536 GSEAQVTYGWEK
+536 
-548 VGTGSI
+548 
-554 GLSSDMGI
+554 
-562 EFAYNHSWAGS
+562 
-573 REVTKTITFKPTEDC
+573 
-588 AVCYVVPMIV
+588 
-598 NNYEILETLDD
+598 
-609 KEPEIVQ
+609 
-616 LCEPQTP
+616 
-623 VFTALTVSQ
+623 
-632 YNRAL
+632 
-637 QTSLD
+637 
-642 DYESNEEMQKDS
+642 
-654 LPPDTSTKFIRPE
+654 
-667 NYAPSCTGDPTV
+667 
-679 YYSSADDMFH
+679 
-689 EGSDGQIGP
+689 
-698 NAGSAAVNINNN
+698 
-710 QNIDMV
+710 
-716 STSVSFNDDKTNGGG
+716 
-731 VTLEGSISA
+731 
-740 KFGVKMEANMYLLG
+740 
-754 EVEFEGATSL
+754 
-764 TLSGQVG
+764 
-771 VSGGRTRSQGAGFSA
+771 
-786 TYYTPERELM
+786 
-796 ADADNNY
+796 
-803 EGVSFS
+803 
-809 AADTSYDLVNSRI
+809 RI

-827 KSSQMYSYTANSLC
+827 KSSQMYSYTAHSLC

-890 FTVKSVRRNADGS
+890 FAVKSVRRNADGS

>member
-69 GDYNGDGKEDLAF
+69 GDYNGDSKEDLAF

-94 VAVYSFT
+94 AAVYSFT
-101 HNNGAWDHTDLG
+101 QNNDAWDYIDLG

-195 KFQSM
+195 KFRSM

-451 DDYFDSQSKQ
+451 DDYFDS
-461 KDSTTLFVCFTDSDD
+461 
-476 DTFYYRWAGS
+476 
-486 YASCSAPVLYAIVQV
+486 
-501 PPFYEEANSLYE
+501 
-513 YSFEISTGI
+513 
-522 TDEVGLKLGLGISR
+522 
-536 GSEAQVTYGWEK
+536 
-548 VGTGSI
+548 
-554 GLSSDMGI
+554 
-562 EFAYNHSWAGS
+562 
-573 REVTKTITFKPTEDC
+573 
-588 AVCYVVPMIV
+588 
-598 NNYEILETLDD
+598 
-609 KEPEIVQ
+609 
-616 LCEPQTP
+616 
-623 VFTALTVSQ
+623 
-632 YNRAL
+632 
-637 QTSLD
+637 
-642 DYESNEEMQKDS
+642 
-654 LPPDTSTKFIRPE
+654 
-667 NYAPSCTGDPTV
+667 
-679 YYSSADDMFH
+679 
-689 EGSDGQIGP
+689 
-698 NAGSAAVNINNN
+698 
-710 QNIDMV
+710 
-716 STSVSFNDDKTNGGG
+716 
-731 VTLEGSISA
+731 
-740 KFGVKMEANMYLLG
+740 
-754 EVEFEGATSL
+754 
-764 TLSGQVG
+764 
-771 VSGGRTRSQGAGFSA
+771 
-786 TYYTPERELM
+786 
-796 ADADNNY
+796 
-803 EGVSFS
+803 
-809 AADTSYDLVNSRI
+809 RI

-827 KSSQMYSYTANSLC
+827 KSSQMYSYTAHSLC

-890 FTVKSVRRNADGS
+890 FAVKSVRRNADGS

>member
-28 GEPDAWVWQLVME
+28 GEPDAWVWKLVME

-69 GDYNGDGKEDLAF
+69 GDYNGDSKEDLAF

-101 HNNGAWDHTDLG
+101 HNNDAWDYIDLG

-246 LKKPNENQDDNR
+246 LKKPNENQDDSR

-451 DDYFDSQSKQ
+451 DDYFDSQ
-461 KDSTTLFVCFTDSDD
+461 
-476 DTFYYRWAGS
+476 
-486 YASCSAPVLYAIVQV
+486 
-501 PPFYEEANSLYE
+501 
-513 YSFEISTGI
+513 
-522 TDEVGLKLGLGISR
+522 
-536 GSEAQVTYGWEK
+536 
-548 VGTGSI
+548 
-554 GLSSDMGI
+554 
-562 EFAYNHSWAGS
+562 
-573 REVTKTITFKPTEDC
+573 
-588 AVCYVVPMIV
+588 
-598 NNYEILETLDD
+598 
-609 KEPEIVQ
+609 
-616 LCEPQTP
+616 
-623 VFTALTVSQ
+623 
-632 YNRAL
+632 
-637 QTSLD
+637 
-642 DYESNEEMQKDS
+642 
-654 LPPDTSTKFIRPE
+654 
-667 NYAPSCTGDPTV
+667 
-679 YYSSADDMFH
+679 
-689 EGSDGQIGP
+689 
-698 NAGSAAVNINNN
+698 
-710 QNIDMV
+710 
-716 STSVSFNDDKTNGGG
+716 
-731 VTLEGSISA
+731 
-740 KFGVKMEANMYLLG
+740 
-754 EVEFEGATSL
+754 
-764 TLSGQVG
+764 
-771 VSGGRTRSQGAGFSA
+771 
-786 TYYTPERELM
+786 
-796 ADADNNY
+796 
-803 EGVSFS
+803 
-809 AADTSYDLVNSRI
+809 I

-827 KSSQMYSYTANSLC
+827 KSSQMYSYTAHSLC

-1101 IRCVAGYGSFSV
+1101 VRCVAGYGSFSV

>member
-28 GEPDAWVWQLVME
+28 GEPDAWVWQLVMG
-41 SNRWMHNDNYVYGH
+41 SNLWMHNDNYVYGH

-69 GDYNGDGKEDLAF
+69 GDYNGDSKEDLAF

-94 VAVYSFT
+94 AAVYSFT
-101 HNNGAWDHTDLG
+101 QNNDAWDYIDLG

-209 DEPDDKDRRMNY
+209 DEPNDKDRRMNY

-399 SGRFFTGADVDLIV
+399 SGRFFTGADVDQIV

-451 DDYFDSQSKQ
+451 DDYFDS
-461 KDSTTLFVCFTDSDD
+461 
-476 DTFYYRWAGS
+476 
-486 YASCSAPVLYAIVQV
+486 
-501 PPFYEEANSLYE
+501 
-513 YSFEISTGI
+513 
-522 TDEVGLKLGLGISR
+522 
-536 GSEAQVTYGWEK
+536 
-548 VGTGSI
+548 
-554 GLSSDMGI
+554 
-562 EFAYNHSWAGS
+562 
-573 REVTKTITFKPTEDC
+573 
-588 AVCYVVPMIV
+588 
-598 NNYEILETLDD
+598 
-609 KEPEIVQ
+609 
-616 LCEPQTP
+616 
-623 VFTALTVSQ
+623 
-632 YNRAL
+632 
-637 QTSLD
+637 
-642 DYESNEEMQKDS
+642 
-654 LPPDTSTKFIRPE
+654 
-667 NYAPSCTGDPTV
+667 
-679 YYSSADDMFH
+679 
-689 EGSDGQIGP
+689 
-698 NAGSAAVNINNN
+698 
-710 QNIDMV
+710 
-716 STSVSFNDDKTNGGG
+716 
-731 VTLEGSISA
+731 
-740 KFGVKMEANMYLLG
+740 
-754 EVEFEGATSL
+754 
-764 TLSGQVG
+764 
-771 VSGGRTRSQGAGFSA
+771 
-786 TYYTPERELM
+786 
-796 ADADNNY
+796 
-803 EGVSFS
+803 
-809 AADTSYDLVNSRI
+809 RI

-827 KSSQMYSYTANSLC
+827 KSSQMYSYTAHSLC

-1101 IRCVAGYGSFSV
+1101 VRSVAGYGSFSV
-1113 PSDVATILYTDQKP
+1113 PSDVATILYTNQKP

>member
-69 GDYNGDGKEDLAF
+69 GDYNGDSKEDLAF

-94 VAVYSFT
+94 AAVYSFT
-101 HNNGAWDHTDLG
+101 QNNDAWDYIDLG

-195 KFQSM
+195 KFRSM

-399 SGRFFTGADVDLIV
+399 SGRFFTGADVDQIV

-451 DDYFDSQSKQ
+451 DDYFDS
-461 KDSTTLFVCFTDSDD
+461 
-476 DTFYYRWAGS
+476 
-486 YASCSAPVLYAIVQV
+486 
-501 PPFYEEANSLYE
+501 
-513 YSFEISTGI
+513 
-522 TDEVGLKLGLGISR
+522 
-536 GSEAQVTYGWEK
+536 
-548 VGTGSI
+548 
-554 GLSSDMGI
+554 
-562 EFAYNHSWAGS
+562 
-573 REVTKTITFKPTEDC
+573 
-588 AVCYVVPMIV
+588 
-598 NNYEILETLDD
+598 
-609 KEPEIVQ
+609 
-616 LCEPQTP
+616 
-623 VFTALTVSQ
+623 
-632 YNRAL
+632 
-637 QTSLD
+637 
-642 DYESNEEMQKDS
+642 
-654 LPPDTSTKFIRPE
+654 
-667 NYAPSCTGDPTV
+667 
-679 YYSSADDMFH
+679 
-689 EGSDGQIGP
+689 
-698 NAGSAAVNINNN
+698 
-710 QNIDMV
+710 
-716 STSVSFNDDKTNGGG
+716 
-731 VTLEGSISA
+731 
-740 KFGVKMEANMYLLG
+740 
-754 EVEFEGATSL
+754 
-764 TLSGQVG
+764 
-771 VSGGRTRSQGAGFSA
+771 
-786 TYYTPERELM
+786 
-796 ADADNNY
+796 
-803 EGVSFS
+803 
-809 AADTSYDLVNSRI
+809 RI

-827 KSSQMYSYTANSLC
+827 KSSQMYSYTAHSLC

-890 FTVKSVRRNADGS
+890 FAVKSVRRNADGS

-1113 PSDVATILYTDQKP
+1113 PSDVATILYTNQKP

>member
-69 GDYNGDGKEDLAF
+69 GDYNGDSKEDLAF

-101 HNNGAWDHTDLG
+101 HNNGAWDHTDLC

-291 PKEIDGQRNLSF
+291 PKEIDGQRNLLF

-451 DDYFDSQSKQ
+451 DDYFDSQ
-461 KDSTTLFVCFTDSDD
+461 
-476 DTFYYRWAGS
+476 
-486 YASCSAPVLYAIVQV
+486 
-501 PPFYEEANSLYE
+501 
-513 YSFEISTGI
+513 
-522 TDEVGLKLGLGISR
+522 
-536 GSEAQVTYGWEK
+536 
-548 VGTGSI
+548 
-554 GLSSDMGI
+554 
-562 EFAYNHSWAGS
+562 
-573 REVTKTITFKPTEDC
+573 
-588 AVCYVVPMIV
+588 
-598 NNYEILETLDD
+598 
-609 KEPEIVQ
+609 
-616 LCEPQTP
+616 
-623 VFTALTVSQ
+623 
-632 YNRAL
+632 
-637 QTSLD
+637 
-642 DYESNEEMQKDS
+642 
-654 LPPDTSTKFIRPE
+654 
-667 NYAPSCTGDPTV
+667 
-679 YYSSADDMFH
+679 
-689 EGSDGQIGP
+689 
-698 NAGSAAVNINNN
+698 
-710 QNIDMV
+710 
-716 STSVSFNDDKTNGGG
+716 
-731 VTLEGSISA
+731 
-740 KFGVKMEANMYLLG
+740 
-754 EVEFEGATSL
+754 
-764 TLSGQVG
+764 
-771 VSGGRTRSQGAGFSA
+771 
-786 TYYTPERELM
+786 
-796 ADADNNY
+796 
-803 EGVSFS
+803 
-809 AADTSYDLVNSRI
+809 I

-827 KSSQMYSYTANSLC
+827 KSSQMYSYTAHSLC

-1010 DLAIVTQPQNYYMT
+1010 DIAIVTQPQNYYMT

-1101 IRCVAGYGSFSV
+1101 VRCVAGYGSFSV

>member
-1 MRSAL
+1 
-6 AHRGSYV
+6 
-13 RIRLYDRVGKDNNGD
+13 
-28 GEPDAWVWQLVME
+28 
-41 SNRWMHNDNYVYGH
+41 MHNDNYVYGH

-69 GDYNGDGKEDLAF
+69 GDYNGDSKEDLAF

-101 HNNGAWDHTDLG
+101 HNNGAWDHTDLC

-278 ESGNLCYQMLWDK
+278 ESGNLCYQMLWDN

-303 YNAIEPIPI
+303 YNAIEPIPM

-451 DDYFDSQSKQ
+451 DDYFDSQ
-461 KDSTTLFVCFTDSDD
+461 
-476 DTFYYRWAGS
+476 
-486 YASCSAPVLYAIVQV
+486 
-501 PPFYEEANSLYE
+501 
-513 YSFEISTGI
+513 
-522 TDEVGLKLGLGISR
+522 
-536 GSEAQVTYGWEK
+536 
-548 VGTGSI
+548 
-554 GLSSDMGI
+554 
-562 EFAYNHSWAGS
+562 
-573 REVTKTITFKPTEDC
+573 
-588 AVCYVVPMIV
+588 
-598 NNYEILETLDD
+598 
-609 KEPEIVQ
+609 
-616 LCEPQTP
+616 
-623 VFTALTVSQ
+623 
-632 YNRAL
+632 
-637 QTSLD
+637 
-642 DYESNEEMQKDS
+642 
-654 LPPDTSTKFIRPE
+654 
-667 NYAPSCTGDPTV
+667 
-679 YYSSADDMFH
+679 
-689 EGSDGQIGP
+689 
-698 NAGSAAVNINNN
+698 
-710 QNIDMV
+710 
-716 STSVSFNDDKTNGGG
+716 
-731 VTLEGSISA
+731 
-740 KFGVKMEANMYLLG
+740 
-754 EVEFEGATSL
+754 
-764 TLSGQVG
+764 
-771 VSGGRTRSQGAGFSA
+771 
-786 TYYTPERELM
+786 
-796 ADADNNY
+796 
-803 EGVSFS
+803 
-809 AADTSYDLVNSRI
+809 I

-827 KSSQMYSYTANSLC
+827 KSSQMYSYTAHSLC

-1010 DLAIVTQPQNYYMT
+1010 DIAIVTQPQNYYMT

-1101 IRCVAGYGSFSV
+1101 VRCVAGYGSFSV